1 MDIQSE
7 AASQSVYLERRAAR
21 RPSRPLLSVVVPVY
35 NEAEVLD
42 IFLTETQAVLAGL
55 PVDSE
60 FVFIDDGS
68 KDGTARIISRHLA
81 GGLPGRLIGLS
92 RNFGKEAALTAGLEH
107 ARGDIL
113 VILDADLQD
122 PPGLIPGMLAQWRQG
137 YDVIYGLRVDRSQDT
152 LMKRS
157 TASMFYRIFDRL
169 TNIHMP
175 ANAGDFRLIDRSVVQ
190 ALGRLPERNR
200 FMKGLF
206 AWVGHTA
213 TFVPYERPPRRAGE
227 GKWNYWKLWNF
238 ALDGLASFTTVP
250 LRMWLYSGG
259 LIAAIAF
266 AYAMVL
272 VARVLLF
279 GVDVP
284 GYASLMVSILFF
296 SGLQLLSIGIIGEYI
311 GRLFV
316 EAKQRPVYLVQ
327 DIIESSPAADAPQA
341 AADGLTSG
349 GDRA

>member
-1 MDIQSE
+1 MDIKSE

-21 RPSRPLLSVVVPVY
+21 RPSRPLLSVVVPVF

-42 IFLTETQAVLAGL
+42 IFLTETQAALAGL
-55 PVDSE
+55 PADSE

-68 KDGTARIISRHLA
+68 KDATARIISRHLA
-81 GGLPGRLIGLS
+81 DGLPGRLIGLS

-107 ARGDIL
+107 AKGDIL

-122 PPGLIPGMLAQWRQG
+122 PPGLIPGMLALWQQG

-190 ALGRLPERNR
+190 SLSRLPERSR

-206 AWVGHTA
+206 AWVGHTS
-213 TFVPYERPPRRAGE
+213 TFIPYERPPRRAGE

-272 VARVLLF
+272 VTRVLLF
-279 GVDVP
+279 GIDVP

-327 DIIESSPAADAPQA
+327 DIIESSPPAITPQA
-341 AADGLTSG
+341 ATDGFTSG
-349 GDRA
+349 GDRT